1 MSVMVVLVK
10 EKELRIS
17 REIILHGSVP
27 IEINIMSCSL
37 WSRSFSATYNGMS
50 DVRQHGCD
58 YFNNFSIASE
68 KKITDI
74 LCISKTHKNM
84 KK

>member
-50 DVRQHGCD
+50 DVRQHG
-58 YFNNFSIASE
+58 
-68 KKITDI
+68 
-74 LCISKTHKNM
+74 KTAWM
-84 KK
+84 